1 MLQPIHKWN
10 VHIGL
15 HRTATTNLQNTL
27 ALVRD
32 QLRMHGVDYPTREML
47 RKNRLV
53 DRYFKERS
61 GLAAL
66 LPDAYYRMKLL
77 SNLNKARAG
86 LPTLIFSEEQW
97 VGEVPDILHRP
108 CYPNL
113 NDRIKRLMRFI
124 GKKDVT
130 LFLSLREY
138 SSIYTSAYS
147 QALRQ
152 AEKYA
157 KKDLPGLFRGAAV
170 SPPNWVDL
178 VRRVKAA
185 APGTPLRIWTFE
197 DYIRN
202 PKPILETYTGV
213 SLPSWPK
220 LDAPESTRGLSLE
233 TIHEIY
239 KIADHLSKKE
249 RYSIIQKIVAVDKGT
264 TKFDPFTAEEKLQL
278 RNQYTED
285 LLTIERESPGIFI
298 R

>member
-1 MLQPIHKWN
+1 MLQPIHKWH

-32 QLRMHGVDYPTREML
+32 QLSKHGVDYPTRQML
-47 RKNRLV
+47 RENRLV
-53 DRYFKERS
+53 DRYFKQRS
-61 GLAAL
+61 GLGAL
-66 LPDAYYRMKLL
+66 VPDAYYRWKFLR
-77 SNLNKARAG
+77 NLNKTLSG
-86 LPTLIFSEEQW
+86 QPTLIFSEEQW
-97 VGEVPDILHRP
+97 VGEVPDILHQP
-108 CYPNL
+108 CYPKL
-113 NDRIKRLMRFI
+113 NDRITRLMHFI

-138 SSIYTSAYS
+138 SNIFRSAYS
-147 QALRQ
+147 QSLRQ
-152 AEKYA
+152 GEKYSRNNLA
-157 KKDLPGLFRGAAV
+157 ALFRKAAA

-185 APGTPLRIWTFE
+185 APGVPLRIWTFE

-213 SLPSWPK
+213 NLPAWPT

-233 TIHEIY
+233 TIEEILE
-239 KIADHLSKKE
+239 IHSDLSKKE
-249 RYSIIQKIVAVDKGT
+249 RYLITRKIAAADKGT
-264 TKFDPFTAEEKLQL
+264 MKFDPFTAEERLSLKSQYAADLQ
-278 RNQYTED
+278 
-285 LLTIERESPGIFI
+285 TIERESPGVFI

>member
-1 MLQPIHKWN
+1 MLHSVNKCH

-32 QLRMHGVDYPTREML
+32 ELREHGIDYPTLEML

-53 DRYFKERS
+53 DRYFKQRK
-61 GLAAL
+61 GLTAF
-66 LPDAYYRMKLL
+66 LPDAYYRWKFLH
-77 SNLNKARAG
+77 NLNKTLTG
-86 LPTLIFSEEQW
+86 LPTLVFSEEQW
-97 VGEVPDILHRP
+97 VGEVRDILHQP

-113 NDRIKRLMRFI
+113 SDRIARLMRFI

-138 SSIYTSAYS
+138 SSIYSSAYS
-147 QALRQ
+147 QSLRQ
-152 AEKYA
+152 AEKYT
-157 KKDLPGLFRGAAV
+157 KKDLPGLFRNAAV
-170 SPPNWVDL
+170 SPPSWVDL

-185 APGTPLRIWTFE
+185 APGVPLRIWTFE

-213 SLPSWPK
+213 ALPSWPK

-233 TIHEIY
+233 TIHEILE
-239 KIADHLSKKE
+239 IPNDLSKKE
-249 RYSIIQKIVAVDKGT
+249 RYAIILKIIAKDRGT
-264 TKFDPFTAEEKLQL
+264 TKFDPFTTDEKLTL
-278 RNQYTED
+278 KNQYAAD
-285 LLTIERESPGIFI
+285 LETIERESPGIFI

>member
-1 MLQPIHKWN
+1 MLQPVNKWH

-32 QLRMHGVDYPTREML
+32 QLREQGVDYPTREML

-53 DRYFKERS
+53 DRYFKQRN
-61 GLAAL
+61 GLAGL
-66 LPDAYYRMKLL
+66 LPDAYFRWKFL
-77 SNLNKARAG
+77 SNLNKALTG

-97 VGEVPDILHRP
+97 VGEVPDILHQP

-113 NDRIKRLMRFI
+113 NDRITRLMRFI

-152 AEKYA
+152 AEKYS
-157 KKDLPGLFRGAAV
+157 KKDLPGLFRNAAV
-170 SPPNWVDL
+170 RPPNWVDL

-185 APGTPLRIWTFE
+185 APGVPLRIWTFE

-213 SLPSWPK
+213 NLPAWPT

-233 TIHEIY
+233 TIEEILD
-239 KIADHLSKKE
+239 IPSDLSKKE
-249 RYSIIQKIVAVDKGT
+249 RYAIVRKIAAVDKGT
-264 TKFDPFTAEEKLQL
+264 TKFDPFTAEEKLTL
-278 RNQYTED
+278 KSQYASD
-285 LLTIERESPGIFI
+285 LQTIERESPGIFI

>member
-1 MLQPIHKWN
+1 MLQSVNKCH

-32 QLRMHGVDYPTREML
+32 QLREHGVDYPTREML

-53 DRYFKERS
+53 DRYFKQRK
-61 GLAAL
+61 GLAGL
-66 LPDAYYRMKLL
+66 LPDAYYRWKFL
-77 SNLNKARAG
+77 SNLNKALTG

-97 VGEVPDILHRP
+97 VGEVPDILHQP

-113 NDRIKRLMRFI
+113 NERITRLMRFI

-147 QALRQ
+147 QSLRQ
-152 AEKYA
+152 AEKYT
-157 KKDLPGLFRGAAV
+157 KRDLPGLFRNAAI

-185 APGTPLRIWTFE
+185 APGVPLRIWTFE

-202 PKPILETYTGV
+202 PKPMLETYTGV
-213 SLPSWPK
+213 TLPSWPT

-233 TIHEIY
+233 TIGEILE
-239 KIADHLSKKE
+239 IGSDLSKKE
-249 RYSIIQKIVAVDKGT
+249 RFLIIRKIAAVDKGM
-264 TKFDPFTAEEKLQL
+264 TKFDPFTVEEKLSL
-278 RNQYTED
+278 KSQYAAD
-285 LLTIERESPGIFI
+285 LQTIERESPGVFI